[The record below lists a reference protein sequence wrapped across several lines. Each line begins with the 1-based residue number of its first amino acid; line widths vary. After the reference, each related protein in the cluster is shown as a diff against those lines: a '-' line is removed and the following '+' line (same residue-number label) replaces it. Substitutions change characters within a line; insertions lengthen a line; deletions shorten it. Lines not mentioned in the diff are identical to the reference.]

1 MTLLLTCKRFLQEL
15 NDYLD
20 DVLEPGLKEELRKH
34 VNECPNC
41 WVICDTTQKTLTVYK
56 GMEAQAVP
64 ADIQS
69 RLMEAVRRKIADK
82 RRGEGCCNREHPEP
96 SGQDHKTSQ

>member
-1 MTLLLTCKRFLQEL
+1 MTLLVTCKRFLHEL

-20 DVLEPGLKEELRKH
+20 GLLEPKLKEERHKH

-56 GMEAQAVP
+56 GMEAQPVP

-82 RRGEGCCNREHPEP
+82 CGRSSGTCKGEHAEP
-96 SGQDHKTSQ
+96 SGHEHEAK